1 MSYYNSAWWL
11 VNIICSQPAGCSN
24 LMNGAWRRRRRQ
36 AAAADVLL
44 SLTTSSNGF
53 GKGASLIL
61 WSQPPKTCRLM
72 TTLHT
77 NWQLPH
83 LRASW
88 IKDTT
93 NILMAL
99 LETNGSERPFH
110 QLSFNDCMLVSNME
124 GSHVSMSQHENK
136 PRLSFCVRRAK
147 SGRHTICCF

>member
-24 LMNGAWRRRRRQ
+24 LMNGAWRRRRLQRTFCCHWQ
-36 AAAADVLL
+36 HHRMVLEKDL
-44 SLTTSSNGF
+44 V
-53 GKGASLIL
+53 LIL
-61 WSQPPKTCRLM
+61 WSQPPITCRLM

-77 NWQLPH
+77 NCQSPH

-93 NILMAL
+93 NTLMAL

-136 PRLSFCVRRAK
+136 PRLSFCVHRAK